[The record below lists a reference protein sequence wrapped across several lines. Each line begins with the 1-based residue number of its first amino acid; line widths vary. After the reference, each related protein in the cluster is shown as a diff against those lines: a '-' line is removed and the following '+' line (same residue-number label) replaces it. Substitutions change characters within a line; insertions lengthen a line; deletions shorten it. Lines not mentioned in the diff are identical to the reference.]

1 MNQIVN
7 EPSRWPIGAILGYGT
22 LGSSTP
28 AGRRY
33 HRRSGMALSAL
44 LVWMVVVASFDHSTL
59 RLVTP
64 LVPGLVFVYIV
75 YEFRRYLLALDELAR
90 RMHME
95 ALAWTYLTGLALA
108 MIVGGLSA
116 RLGWQVNPMWF
127 IVLEPVR
134 AWFLFVAS
142 RRY

>member
-1 MNQIVN
+1 M
-7 EPSRWPIGAILGYGT
+7 GAILAYGT
-22 LGSSTP
+22 LGSNTP

-33 HRRSGMALSAL
+33 HRRSGMALLLL
-44 LVWMVVVASFDHSTL
+44 LVWMVVVASLGHSTL

-64 LVPGLVFVYIV
+64 LVPGLVFLYIV

-95 ALAWTYLTGLALA
+95 ALAWTYLAGLALA
-108 MIVGGLSA
+108 MLVGGVSA
-116 RLGWQVNPMWF
+116 GVGWQVNPMWF

-134 AWFLFVAS
+134 AGFLFVIS